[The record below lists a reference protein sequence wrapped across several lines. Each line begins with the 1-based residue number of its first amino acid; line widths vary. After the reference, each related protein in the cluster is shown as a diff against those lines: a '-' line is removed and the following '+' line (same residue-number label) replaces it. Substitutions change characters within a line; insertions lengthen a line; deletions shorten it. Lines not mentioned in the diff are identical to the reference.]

1 VTDTARPVF
10 GGTRYLAAITAAV
23 ASVAVGV
30 GLWNWRPGDDLTEP
44 TEIER
49 PLVAVRPFRSLSTDP
64 QQAYLAAGMTDEIRG
79 QLSQVSSL
87 RVLSRD
93 AVDAYKEGELSRM
106 VRELAVRN
114 VVDGTVRV
122 DGNRVRISAELVDA
136 STSETLWSDQY
147 DRELAD
153 ILAVPSEVAVQITG
167 ALRSKLTAHERQRVG
182 SRPTSNLEAYR
193 LYLQAQQM
201 SPLSDR
207 AVNVQAMELLRKAI
221 ALDPRFAVAQAVL
234 AYRLVLLGSY
244 DEPSYVDEGIKQAQ
258 EALRIDPSLAAGHF
272 TLARAYDHKGL
283 EAQSRQAYLRALEL
297 DPNFVPAMRNFSLH
311 EAWYGRLDES
321 LYWGRRGFELAGRSG
336 NDYYHVAV
344 PLLALRDDEATGK
357 WLADAERRFPDFL
370 RIQHML
376 ALLDIVHDQPGKA
389 AARTAALSARLP
401 ENEEVRFQR
410 ADVAFLTNSTDL
422 EKAHEALM
430 ARAASNF
437 VGVPESIRVR
447 YAYALRK
454 RDAARAESLLV
465 EAGRIAREKMTR
477 GDQTPA
483 LRIEMAAVA
492 TLRGDPASALDW
504 LSRAYDT
511 GYRDYG
517 LLERDP
523 IIRELGSSQ
532 RVKEIID
539 RMRVDV
545 DGQRERAR
553 ARDLLDVDSL
563 LGPGT

>member
-1 VTDTARPVF
+1 
-10 GGTRYLAAITAAV
+10 
-23 ASVAVGV
+23 
-30 GLWNWRPGDDLTEP
+30 
-44 TEIER
+44 
-49 PLVAVRPFRSLSTDP
+49 VAVRPFRSLSADP
-64 QQAYLAAGMTDEIRG
+64 QQGYFAAGMTDEIRG

-87 RVLSRD
+87 RVLSRN
-93 AVDAYKEGELSRM
+93 AVDAYKEGESSRM

-114 VVDGTVRV
+114 VVDGSVRV

-153 ILAVPSEVAVQITG
+153 ILAVQSEVAVQITR
-167 ALRSKLTAHERQRVG
+167 ALHSKLTPHEQQRVG
-182 SRPTSNLEAYR
+182 SRPTNNLEAYK
-193 LYLQAQQM
+193 LYLQALQM

-207 AVNVQAMELLRKAI
+207 AVNMKSMELLRTAI
-221 ALDPRFAVAQAVL
+221 ALDPRFAVAQARL
-234 AYRLVLLGSY
+234 AYRLVFLATY
-244 DEPSYVDEGIKQAQ
+244 DDPSYVDEAIKQAQ

-272 TLARAYDHKGL
+272 ALASAYDLKGL
-283 EAQSRQAYLRALEL
+283 EAQSRQAFLRALEL
-297 DPNFVPAMRNFSLH
+297 DPNFVPAMHNFSLH

-321 LYWGRRGFELAGRSG
+321 LYWGRRSFELSGKTG

-344 PLLALRDDEATGK
+344 PLLAIRDDDSTRR
-357 WLADAERRFPDFL
+357 WLSDAERRFPNFH
-370 RIQHML
+370 RIQQML
-376 ALLDIVHDQPGKA
+376 ALLDVLQDQPGKA
-389 AARTAALSARLP
+389 AARTVALNARLP
-401 ENEEVRFQR
+401 ENEEVKFQR

-437 VGVPESIRVR
+437 ISVPESIRVR
-447 YAYALRK
+447 YAYALR
-454 RDAARAESLLV
+454 RRGDARRAESLLV
-465 EAGRIAREKMTR
+465 EAGRIAREKMAR

-504 LSRAYDT
+504 LSRAYDI
-511 GYRDYG
+511 GFRDYG

-523 IIRELGSSQ
+523 IIRELGSGQ

-539 RMRVDV
+539 RMKRDV
-545 DGQRERAR
+545 EGQRERAR
-553 ARDLLDVDSL
+553 ARELLDIDSL
-563 LGPGT
+563 LGPVK